1 MRKKSKSRQSIED
14 IIDDVFHLYL
24 ALPFKMGSSKGKSLS
39 PKTKKICRL
48 AKEIA
53 RKTKGKILLERLF
66 REVNKSS
73 DIAYEEIAELIFRL
87 VQNKV
92 LLPYD

>member
-1 MRKKSKSRQSIED
+1 MRKKSKSRQSIEEV
-14 IIDDVFHLYL
+14 IEDVFHLHL
-24 ALPFKMGSSKGKSLS
+24 ALPFKMGSSKGKTLS
-39 PKTKKICRL
+39 PKTRKVCQL
-48 AKEIA
+48 AKTIA
-53 RKTKGKILLERLF
+53 NKTKGKILLERLF
-66 REVNKSS
+66 REVNKST